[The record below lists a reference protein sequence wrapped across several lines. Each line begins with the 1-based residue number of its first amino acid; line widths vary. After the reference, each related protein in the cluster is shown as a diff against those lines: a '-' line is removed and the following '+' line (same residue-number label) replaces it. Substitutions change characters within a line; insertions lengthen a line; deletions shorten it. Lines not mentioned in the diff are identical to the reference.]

1 MGGISIVGTLC
12 SLCLHALYVLCCKL
26 NIPAN
31 NYTDNNLLLL
41 LSKKFFLKYCVPRT
55 FVDTLLT
62 PLPNMVLRVIINCL
76 LSSGVEGAKEAGSSH
91 EVVLGTNLGPA
102 TQTSATSAARFST
115 LQRASAGDSA
125 ASRRSEKMKANPEKW
140 HFSTLPRHDHQKQR
154 VILYITDT
162 IPSDTLTQLEILF
175 RQYFSFSKKE

>member
-55 FVDTLLT
+55 FVDTMLT
-62 PLPNMVLRVIINCL
+62 PLPNMVLWVLINCL
-76 LSSGVEGAKEAGSSH
+76 FVLRSGRSEGGRQQSRGRARHQPRPRHSDLCDLRG
-91 EVVLGTNLGPA
+91 EVLHA
-102 TQTSATSAARFST
+102 AARRGRGQRG
-115 LQRASAGDSA
+115 LQEVGEDQDQPGEVAFLHPAQA
-125 ASRRSEKMKANPEKW
+125 
-140 HFSTLPRHDHQKQR
+140 
-154 VILYITDT
+154 
-162 IPSDTLTQLEILF
+162 
-175 RQYFSFSKKE
+175 